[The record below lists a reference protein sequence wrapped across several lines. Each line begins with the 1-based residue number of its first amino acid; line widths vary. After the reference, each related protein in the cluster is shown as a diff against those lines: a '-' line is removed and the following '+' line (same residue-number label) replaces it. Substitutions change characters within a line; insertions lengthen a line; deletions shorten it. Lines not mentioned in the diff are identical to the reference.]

1 MPANVIM
8 PALELA
14 QETGKLLRWIK
25 APGDMVRKGEP
36 IAEIETDKVTVEL
49 EAPASGI
56 LQDVTAQEGDVVPVG
71 HTIAIIADSASPT
84 LSPQG
89 GRSGT
94 LAPQGSGAVPT
105 LSPQGSGAVPT
116 LSPQGRGQGEGP
128 TSDRIK
134 ASPLAR
140 KVAEAHNVDL
150 AHVRTASGKIEKAD
164 VLAYV
169 ESRRTVA
176 TAGNG
181 GPGTIVAAS
190 PKARRFAAER
200 GIDLRALKGSGPE
213 GAVLAMDVPAAA
225 EPTGTGPLT
234 SAPPTSGP
242 LTSAPPTSG
251 PLTSAPL
258 TSALLTLPS
267 PQRGEGVAAGEG
279 GGIPR
284 RGVEDAASQEKVG
297 TVWRVMAERMAASWT
312 SAPHFFLVREVAVAR
327 LGAWLDKAR
336 AQTGVRITYT
346 DLLIKLVAAA
356 IVQHPRV
363 AVSWRDGVIER
374 HPDVNVGLA
383 VALEDGLVVPVI
395 HRADTLGL
403 KEIAARREDL
413 VARAQAGKLRPADI
427 QGGVFTISNLGMYG
441 VDAFSAIVN
450 PPQAAILAVGR
461 ITDRVIPVDGKP
473 AVQPTMVLTLSCDHR
488 ALDGARGARFLGALA
503 DLIEEPLTL
512 LV

>member
-36 IAEIETDKVTVEL
+36 IAEIETDKVTIEL

-71 HTIAIIADSASPT
+71 HTIAIVADSAS
-84 LSPQG
+84 
-89 GRSGT
+89 
-94 LAPQGSGAVPT
+94 
-105 LSPQGSGAVPT
+105 AVPT

-169 ESRRTVA
+169 ESRRTGA

-181 GPGTIVAAS
+181 GPGTIIAAS
-190 PKARRFAAER
+190 PRARRLAAER
-200 GIDLRALKGSGPE
+200 GIDLRALKGSGPA

-234 SAPPTSGP
+234 SGP
-242 LTSAPPTSG
+242 LTSG
-251 PLTSAPL
+251 P
-258 TSALLTLPS
+258 LTLPS
-267 PQRGEGVAAGEG
+267 PQGGEGVAAEEG
-279 GGIPR
+279 GGVPR
-284 RGVEDAASQEKVG
+284 RGAEEGASQEKVG

-312 SAPHFFLVREVAVAR
+312 SAPHFFLVREVTVAR

-363 AVSWRDGVIER
+363 AVSWKDGAIER

-461 ITDRVIPVDGKP
+461 IADRVIPVAGKP